1 MSGLSLEYAPKPK
14 RTSADHSEFMGSR
27 HRCPLFVA
35 DDKTSKQTC
44 GPTRL
49 RHRLDAR
56 QRRHQIAKLRP
67 PNFKIA
73 VLVERGAGRRQ
84 QHHGIGKAGSLSI
97 ARGIGHR
104 DVERYGAFDP

>member
-1 MSGLSLEYAPKPK
+1 MEVFLNLCLHLQGEVKEES
-14 RTSADHSEFMGSR
+14 H
-27 HRCPLFVA
+27 
-35 DDKTSKQTC
+35 
-44 GPTRL
+44 
-49 RHRLDAR
+49 HRLHPG
-56 QRRHQIAKLRP
+56 QRRHQIAKP
-67 PNFKIA
+67 GAANFKIA